1 MTVLINKKRC
11 DNARECSC
19 IVECPNKA
27 FYWDEANK
35 TIAVK
40 ESLCTKCRICM
51 IACLAGAVK
60 VSRDQLEYEKI
71 KGEYD
76 SDIMT
81 VAELFVDRYGA
92 AIINEDY
99 SLDVDKIDDL
109 IANANKS
116 LLIEFYI
123 EDEANCLINSVPI
136 SEVIGVIKE
145 DVTYRKVN
153 INGISEIKDV
163 ISLNKIKKL
172 PALCL
177 IKNGDLLIDYQ
188 GLCDISDKKQ
198 LIDMFNLNNM

>member
-11 DNARECSC
+11 DNSRECSC

-60 VSRDQLEYEKI
+60 VSRDQAEYEKI

-81 VAELFVDRYGA
+81 VEKLFVDRYGA

-99 SLDVDKIDDL
+99 LLDVDKINDL
-109 IANANKS
+109 ISSANKS
-116 LLIEFYI
+116 LLIEIYN
-123 EDEANCLINSVPI
+123 EEESNCLINSVPI
-136 SEVIGVIKE
+136 SEIIDVIKDE
-145 DVTYRKVN
+145 VTYRKVN
-153 INGISEIKDV
+153 INGISEIKN
-163 ISLNKIKKL
+163 IILLNKIKKL
-172 PALCL
+172 PVLCFVR
-177 IKNGDLLIDYQ
+177 NGNLLIDYQ
-188 GLCDISDKKQ
+188 GLCDISDKQQ
-198 LIDMFNLNNM
+198 LIDKFSNMSK